1 MFDTMTSTKV
11 VGSLCMALLV
21 FLLGKWA
28 AEEIYHLDSQNPG
41 VVELTAMQFIEVP
54 EADVPEE
61 DFSELLAMADA
72 SKGAKVFNKCKAC
85 HKLADGENSVGPHL
99 FQIVDRQIGAVSGF
113 AYSNPMSSLEGVWNV
128 DELNAFLNNP
138 RQYLPGTKM
147 TFAGLKKGQDR
158 ADVIAYMQSE
168 PQ

>member
-41 VVELTAMQFIEVP
+41 VVELTAMQFVEVP

-128 DELNAFLNNP
+128 DELNCFPQKPSAVFTGYQNDI
-138 RQYLPGTKM
+138 RR
-147 TFAGLKKGQDR
+147 FKKRSRSGR
-158 ADVIAYMQSE
+158 CNRLYAI
-168 PQ
+168 